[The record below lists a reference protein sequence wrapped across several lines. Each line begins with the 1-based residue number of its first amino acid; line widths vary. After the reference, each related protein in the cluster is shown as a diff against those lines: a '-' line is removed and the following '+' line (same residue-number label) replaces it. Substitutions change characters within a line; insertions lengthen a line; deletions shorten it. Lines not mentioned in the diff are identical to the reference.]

1 MKLNQFETII
11 FDKLNNETVNLKLIL
26 SALNHLE
33 KIKLNSFDSKSHT
46 FIINSLIDSN
56 NDSSLIVN
64 KLKLEIWLE
73 LIDDNKNNFSNIEPF
88 FTVNT
93 ELLVRGLNK
102 KFNEC
107 KSKSLILSL
116 FNNYLDAMTHKNSSY
131 EPYVDPM
138 FTSIIHFGL
147 IMNVIYSISPDLF
160 CEQSDIEIMNE
171 KQQANDFLSDM
182 IPNHVKQNDVVM
194 LDQVILNDLINNCL
208 KANDFKFNEKLG
220 RLFKYS
226 SRNLVTIFNIVYI

>member
-1 MKLNQFETII
+1 
-11 FDKLNNETVNLKLIL
+11 
-26 SALNHLE
+26 
-33 KIKLNSFDSKSHT
+33 
-46 FIINSLIDSN
+46 
-56 NDSSLIVN
+56 
-64 KLKLEIWLE
+64 
-73 LIDDNKNNFSNIEPF
+73 
-88 FTVNT
+88 
-93 ELLVRGLNK
+93 
-102 KFNEC
+102 
-107 KSKSLILSL
+107 
-116 FNNYLDAMTHKNSSY
+116 
-131 EPYVDPM
+131 
-138 FTSIIHFGL
+138 
-147 IMNVIYSISPDLF
+147 MNVIYSISPDLF